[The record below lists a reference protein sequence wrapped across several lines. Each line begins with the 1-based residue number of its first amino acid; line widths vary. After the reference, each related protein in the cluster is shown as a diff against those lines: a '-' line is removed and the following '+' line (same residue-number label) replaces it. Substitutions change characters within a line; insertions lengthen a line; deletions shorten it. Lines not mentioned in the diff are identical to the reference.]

1 MKSDYVLESYSF
13 SLKDAKFAKKKTQ
26 LKKSKLIVMKLT
38 LLLSW
43 VVVSQA
49 FSQNAELPYSQI
61 SESPKQYTGATVA
74 ARMVDALGFR
84 YYWATEGLR
93 TEDISFSP
101 NNDARTTK
109 ETLIHIL
116 DLTQILLNSVNEV
129 PNDND
134 VALPELS
141 FAEMRQKT
149 LDNIKATSDKL
160 LKSNDKELSNFKMVF
175 KRGAASREFPF
186 WNALNGPLA
195 DALWHVGQVV
205 SFRRSSGN
213 PFNEKVNVLTGT
225 VSK

>member
-1 MKSDYVLESYSF
+1 MNFINFILFSRKGAKHAKKRSDYPNIQIILIMKLILLF
-13 SLKDAKFAKKKTQ
+13 SLAIV
-26 LKKSKLIVMKLT
+26 SK
-38 LLLSW
+38 
-43 VVVSQA
+43 A
-49 FSQNAELPYSQI
+49 FSQSAELPYAQI
-61 SESPKQYTGATVA
+61 PEYPKQYTGATVA

-129 PNDND
+129 PNNND
-134 VALPELS
+134 VALSELS

-149 LDNIKATSDKL
+149 LENIKATSDKL
-160 LKSNDKELSNFKMVF
+160 LKSSDKELSKFKMVF
-175 KRGAASREFPF
+175 KRGTASREFPF
-186 WNALNGPLA
+186 WNTVNGPLA

>member
-1 MKSDYVLESYSF
+1 
-13 SLKDAKFAKKKTQ
+13 
-26 LKKSKLIVMKLT
+26 MKLT
-38 LLLSW
+38 LLLLL
-43 VVVSQA
+43 VVIGQA
-49 FSQNAELPYSQI
+49 FGQRTELPYAQI
-61 SESPKQYTGATVA
+61 PDYPKEYSASTVA

-93 TEDISFSP
+93 VEDISFSP
-101 NNDARTTK
+101 NNDARTVQ
-109 ETLIHIL
+109 ETLTHIL

-129 PNDND
+129 PTDND
-134 VALPELS
+134 AVSPQLS

-149 LDNIKATSDKL
+149 LENIKATSEKL
-160 LKSNDKELSNFKMVF
+160 MKSNDKELNKFKMVF
-175 KRGAASREFPF
+175 KRSTNSREFPF

-225 VSK
+225 VAK

>member
-1 MKSDYVLESYSF
+1 
-13 SLKDAKFAKKKTQ
+13 
-26 LKKSKLIVMKLT
+26 MKLY
-38 LLLSW
+38 LLLSLAI
-43 VVVSQA
+43 VSQS
-49 FSQNAELPYSQI
+49 FGQSTELPYAQI
-61 SESPKQYTGATVA
+61 PEYPKRYTATSVVV
-74 ARMVDALGFR
+74 RMVDALGFR

-93 TEDISFSP
+93 VEDVSFSP

-129 PNDND
+129 PTDND
-134 VALPELS
+134 VTLPELS

-149 LDNIKATSDKL
+149 LENIKATSEKL
-160 LKSNDKELSNFKMVF
+160 MKSNDKELSKFKMVF

-195 DALWHVGQVV
+195 DALWHVGQIV

>member
-1 MKSDYVLESYSF
+1 
-13 SLKDAKFAKKKTQ
+13 
-26 LKKSKLIVMKLT
+26 MKLT
-38 LLLSW
+38 FLLLLVIIGQVFGQST
-43 VVVSQA
+43 
-49 FSQNAELPYSQI
+49 ELPYTQI
-61 SESPKQYTGATVA
+61 PESPKQYSAATVA

-93 TEDISFSP
+93 AEDISFSP

-109 ETLIHIL
+109 ETLTHIL
-116 DLTQILLNSVNEV
+116 DLSQILVNSVNEV
-129 PNDND
+129 PNDN
-134 VALPELS
+134 AEASPELS

-149 LDNIKATSDKL
+149 LENIKATSEKL
-160 LKSNDKELSNFKMVF
+160 MKSKDKELPKFNMVF
-175 KRGAASREFPF
+175 KRGSSSREFPF